1 MQSCSS
7 PLKSL
12 PLRAVQSTIATVWI
26 LVLCMQVVIALSGG
40 QIIYFELN
48 PSGQLLEVDK
58 KEMSD
63 EISCLGIA
71 EVPEGRQR
79 ASFVVVGC
87 YDNTVRILSLDP
99 GEALKTK
106 ATQTVS
112 AIPTSAM
119 LLSAMLSSAGVVDYS
134 TVFCSVVFGVSWDVP
149 AHANAIR
156 SATAGTSF
164 CTCLVSVLEGAIC
177 SYHHALSHLCRQLDV
192 SVLFV

>member
-1 MQSCSS
+1 MVC
-7 PLKSL
+7 L
-12 PLRAVQSTIATVWI
+12 
-26 LVLCMQVVIALSGG
+26 QVVIALSGG

-63 EISCLGIA
+63 EVSCLGIA

-112 AIPTSAM
+112 AMPTSAM
-119 LLSAMLSSAGVVDYS
+119 LLSAMLSSAGVLILQ
-134 TVFCSVVFGVSWDVP
+134 
-149 AHANAIR
+149 H
-156 SATAGTSF
+156 
-164 CTCLVSVLEGAIC
+164 
-177 SYHHALSHLCRQLDV
+177 
-192 SVLFV
+192 FVN